1 MANEYKVLKITEMIG
16 PSDTEGVEKFYR
28 HSIRTR
34 GGVMLSVDISKD
46 DFTAENAA
54 PILKAR
60 AQEADKIL
68 QL

>member
-46 DFTAENAA
+46 DFTAECF
-54 PILKAR
+54 P
-60 AQEADKIL
+60 
-68 QL
+68 